1 MTPEEIKA
9 IIENVLNEKFE
20 YYWLYLLLAVLISLV
35 SVFILQFLK
44 DKGKNY
50 ATKQDIA
57 SITRKIEDVKAEIQ
71 NQQEVEKQKRQLKF
85 DALLKSL
92 NLMDA
97 HLSQVLIPGD
107 GQKIKK
113 QFATT
118 EEARKCHSSLILTCQ
133 NTEILEMFSII
144 MFGQNVPESEK
155 EPLTD
160 LLNKYRNLVRK
171 ELDFGTEI
179 PLDRDIAWFGYGNF
193 EEENTNA

>member
-171 ELDFGTEI
+171 ELDFGT
-179 PLDRDIAWFGYGNF
+179 
-193 EEENTNA
+193 